1 MSNLNYNREHLHSEE
16 MKVTDALSCAPLET
30 HEFID
35 EEEKSDSKESTNIFV
50 MRNLTEEVNDLD
62 EIENMDLEA
71 LQEYIEKDIEYKA
84 LIKAIK
90 EDVNVKK
97 LHKDHPAQGWA
108 GLWEKLSLL
117 TPNRLIVMHS
127 EKILMPEGQKIESV
141 IALH

>member
-1 MSNLNYNREHLHSEE
+1 MSNQNYNIEHLHGEE
-16 MKVTDALSCAPLET
+16 MKITDALSHAPLET
-30 HEFID
+30 HKFID
-35 EEEKSDSKESTNIFV
+35 EEEKSESEESTNIFV

-97 LHKDHPAQGWA
+97 LHKDHPPKA
-108 GLWEKLSLL
+108 GQACGKC
-117 TPNRLIVMHS
+117 
-127 EKILMPEGQKIESV
+127 
-141 IALH
+141 